1 MRTHRLGHS
10 GLLGLCAL
18 LAAGLLVIVPAY
30 GAPTVRL
37 NLWGGFPEIGPFYER
52 MAADYSRA
60 NPNVEIT
67 VLTHHLRDFER
78 KLAATIPA
86 DTAADIL
93 EISTY
98 AMQRFIEAGL
108 IPPNPSA
115 QDAFVRSKTFP
126 DAMKFINTFKGQ
138 TYGVPF
144 FQGRQIMFWNIKMFQ
159 EAGLRRA
166 PQTWDEVIEYC
177 QKLTRKDTSGTITR
191 AGIGLRLFGG
201 GSGVGEKW
209 WFWLYP
215 AGGTIIEARPGGKY
229 RAGYN
234 NQAGRDALKLYVDLV
249 HKYHCDDPTLKR
261 DAEAFALEQSAMFT
275 RESWVIGFLRSN
287 NPGLLYT
294 SAPLPRFRRAGT
306 IIGDPLRQGRPA
318 LALVVGVGGAE
329 LGGEGPEAGQG
340 PGGRGRAGLLDV
352 PARQDVD
359 YKEQIRKSPQFKA
372 FFEAPEGFEF
382 YWYLPI
388 GPFDEILTKLAARLE
403 RAFADKSLV
412 DNPAGIARV
421 IEEAGRET
429 NEILRREGLLSE

>member
-1 MRTHRLGHS
+1 MRTRRFRHPGV
-10 GLLGLCAL
+10 LGLCAV
-18 LAAGLLVIVPAY
+18 LAAGLLAVAPAT

-37 NLWGGFPEIGPFYER
+37 SLWGGFPEIGPFYER
-52 MAADYSRA
+52 VAADYRRA

-67 VLTHHLRDFER
+67 ILTHPLRDFER
-78 KLAATIPA
+78 KLAATVPA

-98 AMQRFIEAGL
+98 ALQRFIEAGF
-108 IPPNPSA
+108 IPPNPPT
-115 QDAFVRSKTFP
+115 QDAFVRSKSFP
-126 DAMKFINTFKGQ
+126 DAMLFINTYQ
-138 TYGVPF
+138 RRTYGVPF
-144 FQGRQIMFWNIKMFQ
+144 FQGRQVMFWNIKMFQ

-177 QKLTRKDTSGTITR
+177 QKLTKRDATGRITR

-234 NQAGRDALKLYVDLV
+234 NRAGRDALKLYVDLV
-249 HKYHCDDPTLKR
+249 HKYGCDDPTLKR

-275 RESWVIGFLRSN
+275 RESWVIGFLRTN

-294 SAPLPRFRRAGT
+294 TAPLPRHRRAGT
-306 IIGDPLRQGRPA
+306 IINSVNLYVTRSARNPDVAWDFVNFILR
-318 LALVVGVGGAE
+318 
-329 LGGEGPEAGQG
+329 PENQQLLLEMAGWM
-340 PGGRGRAGLLDV
+340 

-403 RAFADKSLV
+403 RAFADKTLV
-412 DNPAGIARV
+412 DNPAGIAKA
-421 IEEAGRET
+421 IEDAAKET
-429 NEILRREGLLSE
+429 NDILRREGLLAE